1 MEITLGPTKK
11 AKLNLFQDA
20 VYRVKAVDVK
30 QTNWNN
36 RIFISPEKSIR
47 KKKTFQWMLS
57 GLKPESQDMVGF
69 TEMNNN

>member
-1 MEITLGPTKK
+1 MEITVLGPTKK

-47 KKKTFQWMLS
+47 KKKNISVNALRVETRVAGHGWLHRD
-57 GLKPESQDMVGF
+57 E
-69 TEMNNN
+69 